1 MAETA
6 LGVLRCP
13 ACGATRLGCWPV
25 TVDAEAFLCGEC
37 GEPVGRQLG
46 PARVLAHDD
55 PVHVGRVVREAVRA
69 LDRLRVPRES

>member
-6 LGVLRCP
+6 LGLVRCP
-13 ACGATRLGCWPV
+13 ACGSTWLGCWPV
-25 TVDAEAFLCGEC
+25 TVDGAGFLCGEC
-37 GEPVGRQLG
+37 GEHVGRQLG

-69 LDRLRVPRES
+69 LDFTRVPRES